1 MPIYFHSQFP
11 LLRSFKK
18 TLLALGV
25 FIFALS
31 CSNKDKVE
39 ISYKNFGE
47 EVNTTQN
54 FTLEFSQNIADE
66 SKLNLWDSTQ
76 YIQFEPQI
84 SGVFNWETPN
94 RLTFSPSEKL
104 PPATTIT
111 GTVTKKVLPEDGSL
125 ALGDDISFSFKTT
138 PLSVYRVA
146 SYWARLNKESKD
158 TPKVF
163 VELEFNFPIPV
174 SDLKSRLEL
183 QLGSENKA
191 FIVDTKEEYA
201 RTVKLYVD
209 QFELKDVTIPVKIVI
224 QPGIIPFG
232 GNQSTKEVRQV
243 TTNLNS
249 PYNFNVSSVS
259 SNYDGSKGILT
270 IVTSQAP
277 QLKNY
282 EKYIDIKPKLT
293 YDIERKS
300 NGFII
305 TSEAF
310 EVTEKYE
317 VTLKEGIEGEIGGI
331 LKNNYREEFSFGK
344 VQPTIKFASTK
355 TRFLSRKGFKN
366 IKVQIL
372 NIPEVE
378 VVVSKLYENN
388 AKTFLSSR
396 DYYYDYNSDEYYYG
410 YNYNNTDLQD
420 EVWSKKIKTSDLS
433 REGNFSLL
441 NLDFEDKLSDYKG
454 IYVVQV
460 RSTENRW
467 LKDARLISISDLG
480 IIVKNGENKVHVFVN
495 SLDSGEPVANSSV
508 SIIGSNNQ
516 KLQTVNTDPQG
527 VAVFNLDPNLPRGFR
542 PEMITASLQNDY
554 NLLDFGSTAVQTSR
568 YDVGGKYLTDR
579 VYEGFIFMERD
590 LYRPGETANFAVIV
604 RDRKWGL
611 PGEIPIKINVRTPD
625 GQEFINQ
632 QKILTAQGSAETSFA
647 LPKASLTGNYSIT
660 IQTSNDKFLTSGT
673 LKVEEFLPDRIK
685 VESKLDKEEYTPS
698 DKKIDIDVSAVN
710 FFGPPAANKSYEVR
724 MQWTKTGFYPK
735 GYNGYNFNYDKTNTQ
750 FYDITR
756 QGTTDAQGKANISV
770 EISPNFENNGI
781 IRLTAFVTVFDE
793 TGRPVGVINRSNL
806 YTQEV
811 FFGLKSD
818 DYWVKTGDLIK
829 TKLIAL
835 NKEGKILDG
844 QKATVKVIK
853 HEYKT
858 VLAKSG
864 SYYRYRSQS
873 YERIIEDKEIEF
885 NGDNTSISFIPDL
898 SGQYEVR
905 IFPPGV
911 NNYVS
916 KSFYAYG
923 YGSTTVNSFEVD
935 NEGEV
940 DIVFDKEQYSPGE
953 TAKVLLKTPF
963 SGRVLVTVESNNVLD
978 HFYVQADNRS
988 AQFDMP
994 IKDSYLPNVFVS
1006 TTLFKP
1012 QKESDIPLTV
1022 AHGYSPIKVDK
1033 PDNKLDVKIESVEKS
1048 KSNQSQKIT
1057 ISTAPN
1063 AMVGLAI
1070 VDEGILQVSKYQ
1082 TPDPYNFFYGKRA
1095 LGVKSY
1101 DVYPYLF
1108 PEIAGNLTGGGVG
1121 LARELSSRVNPMNN
1135 DRVKLVSFWNGIKQA
1150 DAKGKLEYTIDIP
1163 QFSGDLRIMAIAIKN
1178 EAFGNGQSNM
1188 KVADPIVISPGIPRF
1203 LSPNDTLVMPVA
1215 VSNTTSSTINAD
1227 VGVSTG
1233 ELLNLTGKSK
1243 SKESLKAGQETM
1255 LSYNLYADNNIG
1267 TSEINIQV
1275 ADGSDTYT
1283 HKTDITIRP
1292 NSPLL
1297 KITGS
1302 GVIKGSKT
1310 EEAEIKDSNFIEKTV
1325 QRKLIVSKSP
1335 MVEFTKDLSYLLR
1348 YPYGCLEQTT
1358 SQGFPLLYYRNIS
1371 SGVLSKDDLEVKNAN
1386 YIVNEAI
1393 KRLYL
1398 MQLYNGGFAYWPGQG
1413 SASFW
1418 GSVYALHFLVEAQ
1431 RAGYNVDSNVLS
1443 KGMDY
1448 LAKKANE
1455 KKVMDYYYT
1464 YTEKRTIYPRA
1475 NIYSLFVLALNGQP
1489 QVSTMNFYLSKKQ
1502 YLTSDSRYLLSAAY
1516 VLSGD
1521 PARSRELIDTQFKS
1535 ESQIRS
1541 TGGSF
1546 YSPIRD
1552 EAIALTALLDVDP
1565 SNSEIPVMAKH
1576 VSEALKS
1583 RSWYS
1588 TQERAFSLIALGRIA
1603 REASKTSIN
1612 AEIKANGKT
1621 IGSYKNTSEP
1631 LELSG
1636 ADVKGNVSISTSG
1649 EGTLY
1654 YFWESEGISKDGSYI
1669 QEDKYIRVR
1678 RTYYHENGAIAD
1690 LNNIKQN
1697 DRLIVKL
1704 SLSKTFGS
1712 SIDNVVVTDMLPGCF
1727 EVENPRFGQLP
1738 AFRWIK
1744 DASRPDY
1751 SDFRDDRVHLFTD
1764 LNYSNTRNYYYMVR
1778 AVSKGQYNLGPVAAD
1793 AMYNNEY
1800 HSYYGAGKVVV
1811 K

>member
-1 MPIYFHSQFP
+1 MSNSFSHFMSIKNA
-11 LLRSFKK
+11 LL
-18 TLLALGV
+18 TLSSVALLV
-25 FIFALS
+25 S

-54 FTLEFSQNIADE
+54 LTIEFSQNIADE

-76 YIQFEPQI
+76 YIQFEPEI
-84 SGVFNWETPN
+84 AGVFNWETPN

-104 PPATTIT
+104 PPATTIS
-111 GTVTKKVLPEDGSL
+111 GTVTKKVLPPDGSF
-125 ALGDDISFSFKTT
+125 ALGDDVSFSFKTT
-138 PLSVYRVA
+138 PLSVSKIS

-163 VELEFNFPIPV
+163 VELEFNFPVPV
-174 SDLKSRLEL
+174 SELKSRLEL
-183 QLGSENKA
+183 QLGSENVA
-191 FIVDTKEEYA
+191 ILMDTKEEYA
-201 RTVKLYVD
+201 RTVKFYVD
-209 QFELKDVTIPVKIVI
+209 QFELKDVTVPVKVTL
-224 QPGIIPFG
+224 QPGIRPFG
-232 GNQSTKEVRQV
+232 GNQATKEAKQI

-249 PYNFNVSSVS
+249 PYNFKVNSVS

-282 EKYIDIKPKLT
+282 EKFIEIKPKLA
-293 YDIERKS
+293 YDVERKN

-317 VTLKEGIEGEIGGI
+317 VTLKKGIEGEIGGL

-344 VQPTIKFASTK
+344 VQPTIKFASNK

-388 AKTFLSSR
+388 AKSFLASR

-410 YNYNNTDLQD
+410 YNYNNTNLQD
-420 EVWSKKIKTSDLS
+420 EVWSKKIKTVELT

-441 NLDFEDKLSDYKG
+441 NLDFEDKLRDYRG

-467 LKDARLISISDLG
+467 LKDARLVSISDLG
-480 IIVKNGENKVHVFVN
+480 IIVKNGENNVHVFIN
-495 SLDSGEPVANSSV
+495 SLDSGEPISNASVAL
-508 SIIGSNNQ
+508 IGTNNQ
-516 KLQTVNTDPQG
+516 KLQTVNTNQQG
-527 VAVFNLDPNLPRGFR
+527 VAVLNLEPNLPNGFR
-542 PEMITASLQNDY
+542 PQMVTASLQDDY

-625 GQEFINQ
+625 GREFINQ
-632 QKILTAQGSAETSFA
+632 QKILNSQGSTETSIA

-660 IQTSNDKFLTSGT
+660 IKTSNDKFLTSQT

-685 VESKLDKEEYTPS
+685 VDSELDKEEYTS
-698 DKKIDIDVSAVN
+698 ADKKINIDVRAVN
-710 FFGPPAANKSYEVR
+710 FFGPPAADKNYELR
-724 MQWTKTGFYPK
+724 MQWTKIGFYPK
-735 GYNGYNFNYDKTNTQ
+735 GFGGYNFNFDKTNTQ
-750 FYDITR
+750 FYDITK
-756 QGTTDAQGKANISV
+756 QGTTDSEGKANISV
-770 EISPNFENNGI
+770 DIPTSFKDNGI
-781 IRLTAFVTVFDE
+781 IRMTAFVTVFDE
-793 TGRPVGVINRSNL
+793 TGRPVAVINRSNV
-806 YTQEV
+806 YTQDV

-818 DYWVKTGDLIK
+818 DYWVKTGDLVK
-829 TKLIAL
+829 SNLIAL
-835 NKEGKILDG
+835 DKDGNILDG
-844 QKATVKVIK
+844 KKATVKVIK

-873 YERIIEDKEIEF
+873 YERVIEDKEMVF

-898 SGQYEVR
+898 SGRYEVR

-916 KSFYAYG
+916 RSFYAYG
-923 YGSTTVNSFEVD
+923 YGSTTTNSFEVD

-940 DIVFDKEQYSPGE
+940 DIVFDKEKYSPGE

-963 SGRVLVTVESNNVLD
+963 SGKVLVTIESNNVLD

-988 AQFDMP
+988 AQFDLP

-1033 PDNKLDVKIESVEKS
+1033 AANKLDIKIEAVEKS
-1048 KSNQSQKIT
+1048 KSNQSQTIK
-1057 ISTAPN
+1057 ISTTPN
-1063 AMVGLAI
+1063 AMVGLAV

-1108 PEIAGNLTGGGVG
+1108 PEIAGNLTGGGAG
-1121 LARELSSRVNPMNN
+1121 LARELSSRINPMNN
-1135 DRVKLVSFWNGIKQA
+1135 DRVKLVSFWNGVKQA
-1150 DAKGKLEYTIDIP
+1150 DSKGNLEYTIDIP
-1163 QFSGDLRIMAIAIKN
+1163 QFSGDLRIMAVAFKDQ
-1178 EAFGNGQSNM
+1178 AFGNGQDNM
-1188 KVADPIVISPGIPRF
+1188 TVADPIVISPGIPRF
-1203 LSPNDTLVMPVA
+1203 LSPTDTLIMPVA
-1215 VSNTTSSTINAD
+1215 VSNTTSDQIKAD
-1227 VGVSTG
+1227 VEVSAG
-1233 ELLNLTGKSK
+1233 ELLNVIGKAK
-1243 SKESLKAGQETM
+1243 YKESLSAGQETA
-1255 LSYNLYADNNIG
+1255 LTYTLYADNNIG
-1267 TSEINIQV
+1267 SSDIHVKVE
-1275 ADGSDTYT
+1275 DGSSTYS

-1310 EEAEIKDSNFIEKTV
+1310 EEAEIKDSNFIERTV
-1325 QRKLIVSKSP
+1325 KRKLIVSKSP

-1358 SQGFPLLYYRNIS
+1358 SQGFPLLYYRNITS
-1371 SGVLSKDDLEVKNAN
+1371 SVLSKDDLEVKNAN

-1398 MQLYNGGFAYWPGQG
+1398 MQLYNGGFTYWPGQG
-1413 SASFW
+1413 RESFW
-1418 GSVYALHFLVEAQ
+1418 GSVYAIHFLVEAQ
-1431 RAGYNVDSNVLS
+1431 RAGYNVDGNVLS
-1443 KGMDY
+1443 KGLDY

-1455 KKVMDYYYT
+1455 KKVIDYYYT
-1464 YTEKRTIYPRA
+1464 YTQKRAIYPRA
-1475 NIYSLFVLALNGQP
+1475 NIYSLYVLALVGQP
-1489 QVSTMNFYLSKKQ
+1489 QVSTMNFYLSKTE
-1502 YLTSDSRYLLSAAY
+1502 YLTSDSKYLLSAAY

-1521 PARSRELIDTQFKS
+1521 PSRSGELIGAQFKS

-1552 EAIALTALLDVDP
+1552 EALALTALLDVDP
-1565 SNSEIPVMAKH
+1565 TNSEIPVMAKNI
-1576 VSEALKS
+1576 SEALKS
-1583 RSWYS
+1583 RRWFS

-1603 REASKTSIN
+1603 REAEKTSIN
-1612 AEIKANGKT
+1612 AEIAANGKT
-1621 IGSYKNTSEP
+1621 IGSYKNTKEP

-1636 ADVKGNVSISTSG
+1636 EDVKGKVSINTSG

-1654 YFWESEGISKDGSYI
+1654 YFWESEGISKDGSYV

-1678 RTYYHENGAIAD
+1678 RTYYHENGAIAN
-1690 LNNIKQN
+1690 LSNIKQN

-1704 SLSKTFGS
+1704 SLSKTFNS
-1712 SIDNVVVTDMLPGCF
+1712 NIENVVVTDMLPGCF

-1738 AFRWIK
+1738 AFRWIR

-1778 AVSKGQYNLGPVAAD
+1778 AVSKGTYNLGPVAAD

-1800 HSYYGAGKVVV
+1800 HSYHGAGKVVV